1 LKKQISIEDKDRTEG
16 LWHKLSKTRKKL
28 RDRINSAI
36 SGKNAVDEQLLEEIE
51 EILFTSD
58 MGIETAEELIDEL
71 RQDTSEQ
78 RVEGPEGLKEKLKEK
93 IISLL
98 NFDRDPSELMMKNNA
113 GKKPE
118 VIMFVGVNGVG
129 KTTAVAKMANYF
141 KTQGQKVILV
151 AADTFRAAATEQLQ
165 IWGDRT
171 GLEVV
176 SQKRG
181 SDPASVVFDALSSRR
196 AKDMDKIIIDT
207 AGRLHTKSNLMS
219 ELKKIKKVA
228 EQIISGAPHQVIL
241 VIDANTGQNAIAQAH
256 SFSEQLG
263 VTDIILTKL
272 DGTAKGG
279 IIIGISNKL
288 HIPISFIGTGERIE
302 DFQIFNPK
310 EFAEAIFD

>member
-1 LKKQISIEDKDRTEG
+1 MKKQISIEGKDRKEG
-16 LWHKLSKTRKKL
+16 LWGKLSKTRKKL

-36 SGKNAVDEQLLEEIE
+36 SGKNVVDEQLLDEIE

-58 MGIETAEELIDEL
+58 IGIETAEELIDEL
-71 RQDTSEQ
+71 RQNISEQ
-78 RVEGPEGLKEKLKEK
+78 HVEGPEGLKERLKEK

-98 NFDRDPSELMMKNNA
+98 NFDRKPSELMIKNNA

-118 VIMFVGVNGVG
+118 VIMFIGVNGVG
-129 KTTAVAKMANYF
+129 KTTTIAKLANYF
-141 KTQGQKVILV
+141 QTQGQKVILV

-165 IWGDRT
+165 IWGDRI
-171 GLEVV
+171 GLDVV

-181 SDPASVVFDALSSRR
+181 SDPASVVFDALSSKR
-196 AKDMDKIIIDT
+196 AKNMDKIIIDT

-228 EQIISGAPHQVIL
+228 EQIISGAPHKVIL

-279 IIIGISNKL
+279 IIIGISHKL
-288 HIPISFIGTGERIE
+288 HIPISFIGTGEHIE
-302 DFQIFNPK
+302 NFQIFNPK
-310 EFAEAIFD
+310 EFADAIFD